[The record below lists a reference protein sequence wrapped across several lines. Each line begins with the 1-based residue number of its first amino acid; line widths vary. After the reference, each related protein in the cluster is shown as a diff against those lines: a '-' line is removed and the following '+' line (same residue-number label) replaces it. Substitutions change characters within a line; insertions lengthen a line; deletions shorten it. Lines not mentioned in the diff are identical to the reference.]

1 MVHFFQLKCL
11 LNTKPC
17 FINVCSVLLNYTNS
31 TKGDYMHERKR
42 AVLYKAQQLFAEN
55 GITDTS
61 VQDIIH
67 AANISKGTF
76 YNYFS
81 SKSACIISILELV
94 QDETVAA
101 RNELLVGADSSS
113 IEVLAKQVEVRM
125 RTDEKYS
132 LHPILYAVYHS
143 KDEKLIAFI
152 KTFQQ
157 AELTWLTSRF
167 LEIFG
172 KEVEP
177 YAADCAVMYYAHLQ
191 YLMIAWAA
199 NSNDYPDITAITN
212 YSTRRLSAIVAD
224 VINQD
229 DRLLHE
235 HIFLYPKEKRST
247 ALLSK
252 EEITEQLQEFQQQAK
267 HLSQRKQQFISFLI
281 EEFQRE
287 EPRGFILESIIH
299 SFRKE
304 FDDTFYE
311 SSAQHISAHV
321 WRYIQQ
327 IDV

>member
-1 MVHFFQLKCL
+1 
-11 LNTKPC
+11 
-17 FINVCSVLLNYTNS
+17 
-31 TKGDYMHERKR
+31 MHERKR

-81 SKSACIISILELV
+81 SKSACIISILQLV

-101 RNELLVGADSSS
+101 RNELLVGADPSS
-113 IEVLAKQVEVRM
+113 IDVLAKQIEVRM

-132 LHPILYAVYHS
+132 LHPIFHAVYHS
-143 KDEKLIAFI
+143 KDEKLISFI

-157 AELTWLTSRF
+157 MELTWLTSR
-167 LEIFG
+167 LIEIFG
-172 KEVEP
+172 KDVEP
-177 YAADCAVMYYAHLQ
+177 YAADCAIMYYGLLQ
-191 YLMIAWAA
+191 YLMVAWT
-199 NSNDYPDITAITN
+199 SHLNDYPDVTAITN
-212 YSTRRLSAIVAD
+212 YSIRRLSAIVAD
-224 VINQD
+224 VIKQD
-229 DRLLHE
+229 DRLLNE
-235 HIFLYPKEKRST
+235 HIFLYPKEKRTS

-252 EEITEQLQEFQQQAK
+252 EEITEQLEQFKQQAE
-267 HLSQRKQQFISFLI
+267 HLSQRKLQFISFLI

-287 EPRGFILESIIH
+287 EPRGSILESIIH

-311 SSAQHISAHV
+311 SSAQHISAHI
-321 WRYIQQ
+321 WRYIQH
-327 IDV
+327 INT

>member
-1 MVHFFQLKCL
+1 
-11 LNTKPC
+11 
-17 FINVCSVLLNYTNS
+17 
-31 TKGDYMHERKR
+31 MHERKR

-101 RNELLVGADSSS
+101 RNELLVGADPSS

-132 LHPILYAVYHS
+132 LHPIFHAVYHS

-157 AELTWLTSRF
+157 TELTWLTSRF
-167 LEIFG
+167 IEIFG

-177 YAADCAVMYYAHLQ
+177 YAADCAVMYYGLLQ
-191 YLMIAWAA
+191 YLIAAWMS

-224 VINQD
+224 VIKQD
-229 DRLLHE
+229 DRLLEE
-235 HIFLYPKEKRST
+235 HIFLYPKEKRT
-247 ALLSK
+247 ANLLSRK
-252 EEITEQLQEFQQQAK
+252 DIIEQLEEFKQTTK
-267 HLSQRKQQFISFLI
+267 NISQRKRQFIEFLI

-287 EPRGFILESIIH
+287 EPRGSILESIIH

-321 WRYIQQ
+321 WRYIQH
-327 IDV
+327 INT